1 MLAAPTPVAI
11 SGATASSATATPRR
25 GRRLWERLLRNR
37 EARIGLIVLV
47 ILGALALLADV
58 IAPHDPLAI
67 AVGGRLSPPSAQFP
81 FGTDQLGRDVLSRT
95 IYGAR
100 ISLYVAVIAVTLA
113 VCLGVPF
120 GALSGFIG
128 GLVDDVCMRVV
139 DVLFAFPSFLLAL
152 VVITILGPGL
162 NNATLAVGIIY
173 APQFARLTRAAV
185 LEQRDREYVH
195 AAIVCGASPTR
206 VIISH
211 VLPNA
216 LAPLIVQTSLSLSLA
231 VLTEA
236 SLGFLGLG
244 TRPPTPSWGAM
255 LLDGYSSMQLAPWL
269 AIVPGMAIMLTVLG
283 LNLLG
288 DGVRDVLDPRLQY
301 LQQRGS

>member
-1 MLAAPTPVAI
+1 VLVISTPTPLVTPPAI
-11 SGATASSATATPRR
+11 TSPVLRPRR
-25 GRRLWERLLRNR
+25 SLWVLLVRNR

-47 ILGALALLADV
+47 ILAGLTLSANA

-67 AVGGRLSPPSAQFP
+67 AVGGRLEPPSLQFP
-81 FGTDQLGRDVLSRT
+81 FGTDQLGRDLLSRT
-95 IYGAR
+95 IFGAR
-100 ISLYVAVIAVTLA
+100 ISLYVAVAAVSLAVTI
-113 VCLGVPF
+113 GVPF
-120 GALSGFIG
+120 GTLSGLAG
-128 GLVDDVCMRVV
+128 GLVDDVCMRSV

-152 VVITILGPGL
+152 VVITVLGPGL
-162 NNATLAVGIIY
+162 NNAMLAVGIIY
-173 APQFARLTRAAV
+173 APQFARLARAAV

-195 AAIVCGASPTR
+195 AAVVCGASPLR
-206 VIISH
+206 VVVSH

-216 LAPLIVQTSLSLSLA
+216 SAPLIVQTSLSLSLA

-255 LLDGYSSMQLAPWL
+255 LLDGYGSMELAPWL
-269 AIVPGMAIMLTVLG
+269 AIVPGLAIMLTVLG

-288 DGVRDVLDPRLQY
+288 DGVRDVLDPHLQY
-301 LQQRGS
+301 LQRGAP